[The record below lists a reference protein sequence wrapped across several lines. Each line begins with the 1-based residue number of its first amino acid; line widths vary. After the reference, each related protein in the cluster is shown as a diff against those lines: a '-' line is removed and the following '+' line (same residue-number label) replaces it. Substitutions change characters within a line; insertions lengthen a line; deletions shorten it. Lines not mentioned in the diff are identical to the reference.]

1 MDKDEFLKRVKNVF
15 EERTGKAM
23 LPMEEWSDMNRK
35 WFDYYHHVNDA
46 EGFVSFVIFG

>member
-1 MDKDEFLKRVKNVF
+1 MNKDEFLKRVKTIY
-15 EERTGKAM
+15 EERTGEAM
-23 LPMEEWSDMNRK
+23 LPMEEWSDMIRK